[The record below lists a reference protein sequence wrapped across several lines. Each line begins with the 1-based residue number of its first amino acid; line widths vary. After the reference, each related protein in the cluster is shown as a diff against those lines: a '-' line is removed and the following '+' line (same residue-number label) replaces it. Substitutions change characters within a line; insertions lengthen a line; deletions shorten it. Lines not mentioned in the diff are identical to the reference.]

1 MYSFFGYFPENVT
14 PFLLLLIPNNI
25 VYYSYIYPS
34 NQSYVMVLSTRIGVI
49 VHPKCAS
56 LAFYK
61 NIILKLN
68 IALLNTEAI
77 TSANVPGMDVFQT
90 EEAFHAFTS
99 KQN

>member
-1 MYSFFGYFPENVT
+1 M
-14 PFLLLLIPNNI
+14 
-25 VYYSYIYPS
+25 
-34 NQSYVMVLSTRIGVI
+34 